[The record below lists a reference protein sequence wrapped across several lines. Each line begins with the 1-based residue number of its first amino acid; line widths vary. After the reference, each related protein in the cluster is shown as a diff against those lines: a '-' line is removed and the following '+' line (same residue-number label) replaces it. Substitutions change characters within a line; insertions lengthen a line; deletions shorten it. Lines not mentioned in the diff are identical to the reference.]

1 MSRVENYLR
10 SLPFFLAVVV
20 YMLILY
26 IKPESLQNIVAYVSY
41 ANPEESFSLYGWS
54 MYSVIIPCCIAGLS
68 RWEKNLPL
76 IITVLLIPVGLLF
89 AYWLWEILGWF
100 VILCLFS
107 TFMAVLQVFDEYDK
121 PVVIICGV
129 AAVLYSI
136 MRVLNFFKGYDSAI
150 EDMLLVG
157 VPCACML
164 VTSIID
170 IFVHEEEF
178 NPSMLAVLYLFF
190 ATIVLV
196 GLSQPWKENTLFME
210 SEQKEE
216 YSDALKQA
224 TSLQRESNYR
234 KAATYYQQA
243 AMIHNKDKNIEL
255 TQLMISYADSIETTL
270 IKKIPQDLES
280 LKNMTPSYYQFSET
294 VLTVEKDIVL
304 LENNASSVATAQKV
318 KKFKQQLRAY
328 RLKK

>member
-107 TFMAVLQVFDEYDK
+107 TFMAVLQIFDKYDK
-121 PVVIICGV
+121 PVLIIC
-129 AAVLYSI
+129 AVTAGLYSI
-136 MRVLNFFKGYDSAI
+136 MRVLNFFKGNDSAI

>member
-68 RWEKNLPL
+68 RWKKNLPL

-107 TFMAVLQVFDEYDK
+107 TFMAVLQIFDKYDK
-121 PVVIICGV
+121 PVLIIC
-129 AAVLYSI
+129 AVTAGLYSI
-136 MRVLNFFKGYDSAI
+136 MRVLNFFKGNDSAI

-224 TSLQRESNYR
+224 ISLQRESNYR

-243 AMIHNKDKNIEL
+243 AMIHNKDKNVEL
-255 TQLMISYADSIETTL
+255 TQLMISYADSVETR
-270 IKKIPQDLES
+270 P
-280 LKNMTPSYYQFSET
+280 
-294 VLTVEKDIVL
+294 
-304 LENNASSVATAQKV
+304 AT
-318 KKFKQQLRAY
+318 
-328 RLKK
+328 

>member
-20 YMLILY
+20 YMLILC
-26 IKPESLQNIVAYVSY
+26 IKPESLQNIIAYISDD
-41 ANPEESFSLYGWS
+41 PEESFSLYGWS
-54 MYSVIIPCCIAGLS
+54 MYSVIIPCCIAGMS
-68 RWEKNLPL
+68 RWKKNLPL
-76 IITVLLIPVGLLF
+76 IITVLLIPLGLVA

-107 TFMAVLQVFDEYDK
+107 TFMAVLQIFDKYDK
-121 PVVIICGV
+121 PVVIIC
-129 AAVLYSI
+129 AVTAGLYSI
-136 MRVLNFFKGYDSAI
+136 MRVLNFFKGNDSAI

-178 NPSMLAVLYLFF
+178 NPSQRAVVILFC
-190 ATIVLV
+190 ATIILL
-196 GLSQPWKENTLFME
+196 GLSQPWKENTLFMK
-210 SEQKEE
+210 SEQREE

-224 TSLQRESNYR
+224 ISLQRESNYR

-243 AMIHNKDKNIEL
+243 AMIHNKDKNVEL
-255 TQLMISYADSIETTL
+255 TQLMISYADSVETTL
-270 IKKIPQDLES
+270 IEKIPRDLKS
-280 LKNMTPSYYQFSET
+280 LKDMTPSYYQFSET
-294 VLTVEKDIVL
+294 VMTVETDLVL
-304 LENNASSVATAQKV
+304 LENNASSVATTQKA
-318 KKFKQQLRAY
+318 KRFKQQLEAY
-328 RLKK
+328 KSKK

>member
-20 YMLILY
+20 YMLILC
-26 IKPESLQNIVAYVSY
+26 IKPESLQNIIAYISDD
-41 ANPEESFSLYGWS
+41 PEESFSLYGWS
-54 MYSVIIPCCIAGLS
+54 MYSVIIPCCIAGMS
-68 RWEKNLPL
+68 RWKKNLPL
-76 IITVLLIPVGLLF
+76 IITVLLIPLGLVA

-107 TFMAVLQVFDEYDK
+107 TFMAVLQIFDKYDK
-121 PVVIICGV
+121 PVVIIC
-129 AAVLYSI
+129 AVTAGLYSI
-136 MRVLNFFKGYDSAI
+136 MRVLNFFKGNDSAI

-178 NPSMLAVLYLFF
+178 NPSQHAVVSLFC
-190 ATIVLV
+190 ATIILL
-196 GLSQPWKENTLFME
+196 GLSQPWKENTLFMK
-210 SEQKEE
+210 SEQREE

-224 TSLQRESNYR
+224 ISLQRESNYR

-243 AMIHNKDKNIEL
+243 AMIHNKDKNVEL
-255 TQLMISYADSIETTL
+255 TQLMISYADSVETTL
-270 IKKIPQDLES
+270 IEKIPRDLKS
-280 LKNMTPSYYQFSET
+280 LKDMTPSYYQFSET
-294 VLTVEKDIVL
+294 VMTVETDLVL
-304 LENNASSVATAQKV
+304 LENNASSVATTQKV
-318 KKFKQQLRAY
+318 KRFKQQLEAY
-328 RLKK
+328 KSKK

>member
-20 YMLILY
+20 YMLILC
-26 IKPESLQNIVAYVSY
+26 IKPESLQNIIAYISDD
-41 ANPEESFSLYGWS
+41 PEESFSLYGWS
-54 MYSVIIPCCIAGLS
+54 MYSVIIPCCIAGMS
-68 RWEKNLPL
+68 RWKKNLPL
-76 IITVLLIPVGLLF
+76 IITVLLIPVGLVA

-107 TFMAVLQVFDEYDK
+107 TFMAVLQIFDKYDK
-121 PVVIICGV
+121 PVVIIC
-129 AAVLYSI
+129 AVTAGLYSI
-136 MRVLNFFKGYDSAI
+136 MRVLNFFKGNDSAI